1 MSSKTN
7 HRKRSHRSE
16 RQHRVCLH
24 SMKQYAPV
32 GTHLDYGDGFLT
44 TTAPMLLKAL
54 AGRVMSKHALG
65 RKKPVVSRKAIG
77 TP

>member
-44 TTAPMLLKAL
+44 TT
-54 AGRVMSKHALG
+54 GRVMSKHALG